1 MNDDGSKSPL
11 SKDDFLDNLLYECN
25 ECNGGR
31 DLSKFEIWNYESE
44 GMTHTLVTNCNGMY
58 TNSCTGAKTE
68 EEWTWG
74 NVRPG
79 PGL

>member
-1 MNDDGSKSPL
+1 MSQ
-11 SKDDFLDNLLYECN
+11 
-25 ECNGGR
+25 
-31 DLSKFEIWNYESE
+31 
-44 GMTHTLVTNCNGMY
+44 TLVTNCNGMY